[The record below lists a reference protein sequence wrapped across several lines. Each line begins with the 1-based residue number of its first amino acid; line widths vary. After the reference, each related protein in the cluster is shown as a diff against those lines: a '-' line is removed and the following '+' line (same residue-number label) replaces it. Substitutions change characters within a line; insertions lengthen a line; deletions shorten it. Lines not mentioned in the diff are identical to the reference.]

1 MPKYR
6 MLSLQELEELKEE
19 FIEFLIVNGIAAE
32 DWERMKST
40 QKEKSEIILELFSDA
55 VLENVLRKI
64 NFIEHRTKNEIRI
77 IQCLSESQVLVGI
90 EVPQELGIDCTD
102 PNSFNETKEFNL
114 QGVKV
119 FTTSKAYLKP
129 REDEIFDLLESG
141 GLITNDRLFKLF
153 CLAL

>member
-40 QKEKSEIILELFSDA
+40 QKEKAEIILELFSDA
-55 VLENVLRKI
+55 VLETVLRKI
-64 NFIEHRTKNEIRI
+64 NFIEYRTKNEVRI
-77 IQCLSESQVLVGI
+77 IQCLSENQVLVGI
-90 EVPQELGIDCTD
+90 EVPQELGIDCSD
-102 PNSFNETKEFNL
+102 PKSFNEAKELNL

-119 FTTSKAYLKP
+119 FTTSKSYLKP
-129 REDEIFDLLESG
+129 REEEIFDLLESG